1 VEERDR
7 QSAERIRSLIERGQ
21 HDPATFRA
29 ALLEVAPLDRDV
41 WVDLVLGL
49 GQLPDDVALPR
60 GCVPYLP
67 CSVDVLLRTV
77 EQAPVLA
84 SDVFVDVGSGLGR
97 AALVTHLLTGATAI
111 GLEIQ
116 HHLVL
121 LARVLLTRLPFSRV
135 SFVEGDA
142 PKLMSFVTTGSVFFL
157 YCPFAGDRLTM
168 FLAALESLARTRT
181 LSICSVDLPL
191 PPQPWLALDPALSG
205 DLRVY
210 RPKNKIEA

>member
-1 VEERDR
+1 VQERDR
-7 QSAERIRSLIERGQ
+7 QSAERIRSLIERGE

-41 WVDLVLGL
+41 WVDRVLGL
-49 GQLPDDVALPR
+49 GRLPDDVALPR

-67 CSVDVLLRTV
+67 CSVDVLLRTM

-84 SDVFVDVGSGLGR
+84 SDVFVDVGAGLGR
-97 AALVTHLLTGATAI
+97 AALLAHLLTGATAI

-121 LARVLLTRLPFSRV
+121 LARGLLSRFPISGV

-142 PKLMSFVTTGSVFFL
+142 PTLTGFVTTGSVFFL

-168 FLAALESLARTRT
+168 FLAGLESLARTRT
-181 LSICSVDLPL
+181 LTLCSVDLPL

-205 DLRVY
+205 DLRIY
-210 RPKNKIEA
+210 RPRNTKEA